1 MLVAHWVK
9 RCKRPILGR
18 VSSVVGVCTASWKD
32 YAMVI
37 LICCKKMEASRKLT
51 DSRTGKTAGY
61 GVVTVCVDPFFFFFF
76 SQGVANKKSKEK
88 KIGLKGCLRTRNEYE
103 LWHDNEVLHCS
114 AS

>member
-1 MLVAHWVK
+1 M
-9 RCKRPILGR
+9 
-18 VSSVVGVCTASWKD
+18 VGVCTASWKD

-76 SQGVANKKSKEK
+76 FTGGCQQKVKRKEN
-88 KIGLKGCLRTRNEYE
+88 R
-103 LWHDNEVLHCS
+103 S
-114 AS
+114 